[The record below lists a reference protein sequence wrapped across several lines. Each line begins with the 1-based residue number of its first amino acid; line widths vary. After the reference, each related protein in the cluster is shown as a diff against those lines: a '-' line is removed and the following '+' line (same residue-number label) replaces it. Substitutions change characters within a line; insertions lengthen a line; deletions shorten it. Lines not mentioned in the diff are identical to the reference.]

1 MTRSLIT
8 TFVLAL
14 ALSLGF
20 SDLASAQAPSAPV
33 PALDGAVDVGAVAEE
48 PDGPGT
54 PVTRWLAAQ
63 ILPSLELTH
72 GTHGSAW
79 GLGWEVTPLAISF
92 GGDAAHVRA
101 FYVEPALRHTGT
113 VELALA
119 GDYFDLKTSTRNGHE
134 LDSRARFTFRAG
146 VRTYLPLG
154 HVAPHTSLSLGLSY
168 YDGFGTRGL
177 LYETGLDLFDE
188 RVSLRFAF
196 VAHSTAPQYIWSFRI
211 QSF

>member
-14 ALSLGF
+14 ALSPVFGGV
-20 SDLASAQAPSAPV
+20 ASAQAPSPNV
-33 PALDGAVDVGAVAEE
+33 PALDGAVDVGAVAGE
-48 PDGPGT
+48 PTGPGT
-54 PVTRWLAAQ
+54 LTRWLAAQ
-63 ILPSLELTH
+63 ILPSLEITH

-92 GGDAAHVRA
+92 GGEAAHVRA
-101 FYVEPALRHTGT
+101 FYVEPELRHTGT
-113 VELALA
+113 VELVVA
-119 GDYFDLKTSTRNGHE
+119 GDYFDLKTSERNGHE

-154 HVAPHTSLSLGLSY
+154 RVAPHTSLSLGLAY
-168 YDGFGTRGL
+168 YDGFGTRGM

-188 RVSLRFAF
+188 RVSVRFAF
-196 VAHSTAPQYIWSFRI
+196 VAHSTSPQYIWSFRI